1 MRYSIALAFA
11 CLPLFAQEKPPADVD
26 TALRARIAKF
36 YQAFVDGKFR
46 LADQMVAEE
55 SKDYFFEMEKTR
67 YISFEQTEPIA
78 YSDNFTK
85 AKVNT
90 TIAAERRVA
99 RMGVIVMKQ
108 PMISY
113 WKIENGQWN
122 WYRFREKYVDTP
134 FGRAVV
140 PDETDV
146 ELHRKVSN
154 FKKVSPE
161 ELMSRVKVS
170 GTVVALSSFQPAAG
184 AVTVSNDMP
193 GQVTVEVNFAPM
205 EGLKITVDK
214 KTLGNGE
221 SAKVSFDYTPPN
233 TIPKGTIIANIVVQP
248 LNQIF
253 PITLTFATPRPARD
267 GDTNH

>member
-1 MRYSIALAFA
+1 MRYSIALALA
-11 CLPLFAQEKPPADVD
+11 CLPLLAQEKPPADVD
-26 TALRARIAKF
+26 AALRARIDKF

-67 YISFEQTEPIA
+67 YISFEQTEPIL
-78 YSDNFTK
+78 YSENFTK

-99 RMGVIVMKQ
+99 RMGTLVMKQ
-108 PMISY
+108 PLISY

-140 PDETDV
+140 PDENDV
-146 ELHRKVSN
+146 ELRRKVAT

-161 ELMSRVKVS
+161 ELMNRVKLTGS
-170 GTVVALSSFQPAAG
+170 AVALSSFQAG
-184 AVTVSNDMP
+184 SGSVSVFNDMP
-193 GQVTVEVNFAPM
+193 GQVNVEVNVPPM
-205 EGLKITVDK
+205 EGLKATVDK
-214 KTLGNGE
+214 KVLKNGE
-221 SAKVSFDYTPPN
+221 TAKILFEYTPPN
-233 TIPKGTIIANIVVQP
+233 TNPKSTIIANVVVQP
-248 LNQIF
+248 LNQVF
-253 PITLTFATPRPARD
+253 PITLTFGNPRPTKD
-267 GDTNH
+267 GDINH